1 MRILQINKFFYR
13 RGGAETVFFDTING
27 WRERGHEVVEFSMS
41 HPRNL
46 TSEFKAYFASQLPE
60 LLYEKKII
68 GQWKIFKRLFY
79 SKEIAN
85 KLTALILATEPQVA
99 HLHNVYHHLSAAT
112 FTTLFKN
119 KIPTVLT
126 LHDVFPLCPNH
137 SLLNGQTIGD
147 DVFKNK
153 LYNCARYKCVND
165 QFWPSLAGTLEAY
178 YYRYKKIWDKLNLF
192 ICPSE
197 FMKNKMVEYG
207 FPINKMRVIKNPFT
221 VKEEVK
227 SLGAAVVYLGRLH
240 YEKGIREFMH
250 AARELRNYPIIIAG
264 TGPEEEWIDKY
275 IEQYS
280 LTQIKRVGW
289 MDGKKKEQ
297 FLNSARVVVVPSLF
311 YENCSLAIL
320 EALSCGRLVVATD
333 RGGNSEI
340 IIDGQTGFLS
350 RAEDPQDLVRGI
362 KQAMQ
367 LPAGEAEK
375 MVNQGRE
382 LVKNNHNPE
391 KYFSELEKVYSEIIK
406 K

>member
-1 MRILQINKFFYR
+1 MRILQINKFFYK

-27 WRERGHEVVEFSMS
+27 LKNRGHEVIEFSMS

-46 TSEFKAYFASQLPE
+46 PSEYQAYFASELPE

-68 GQWKIFKRLFY
+68 GQWKIVKRLFY

-99 HLHNVYHHLSAAT
+99 HLHNVYHHLSTST
-112 FTTLFKN
+112 FTTLYKN
-119 KIPTVLT
+119 KIPMVLT

-153 LYNCARYKCVND
+153 LYNCARYKCINN

-178 YYRYKKIWDKLNLF
+178 YYKYKKVWNRINLF

-207 FPINKMRVIKNPFT
+207 FSKNKMRVIKNQFALNP
-221 VKEEVK
+221 EVK
-227 SLGAAVVYLGRLH
+227 PLGQAIVYLGRLH

-264 TGPEEEWIDKY
+264 TGPDEEWIDKY

-289 MDGKKKEQ
+289 VDGKKKEQ
-297 FLNSARVVVVPSLF
+297 LLNLARVVVVPSLF
-311 YENCSLAIL
+311 YENCSLSIL
-320 EALSCGRLVVATD
+320 EAISFGRLVVATD

-340 IIDGQTGFLS
+340 VIDGETGFLARS
-350 RAEDPQDLVRGI
+350 EDSQDLARAI
-362 KQAMQ
+362 KQAMK
-367 LPAGEAEK
+367 LPIIEAEK
-375 MVNQGRE
+375 IVKRGRE

-391 KYFSELEKVYSEIIK
+391 KYFNELEKVYKEVIS
-406 K
+406 